1 MSVVPAIRGI
11 LLGCAYLLAAC
22 VSVGAQ
28 PVQRH
33 ILALYDSA
41 SEPTPTDTL
50 IHMNAE
56 MPLNHL
62 GYILDYHDLAKGP
75 PDDEELAGKI
85 AVLTMFAADLS
96 YPSSYF
102 RWLERRG
109 ARLPKMLILGDFGG
123 PLDEE
128 SRQRL
133 QPVFSRMG
141 LRLTGEYVTNTQ
153 ELSVEAIDPALIGF
167 EAKPD
172 PAPPEH
178 VIVEP
183 YGNRARIG
191 LEYRGERLG
200 RRLDS
205 VVVATGEGGGYA
217 ASGFF
222 IYFDPELNIKRWII
236 DPFEFFRRALAR
248 PRFPI
253 PDTTTVSGRRF
264 YFSEVDGDGWNS
276 TTRIERY
283 RGEDVSTAEVMI
295 RELIEPYPD
304 LPVSVAVLLGDL
316 DPQNGGRPDTRAT
329 MKRAFALPQV
339 EVASHTLSHPF
350 DWGFFEH
357 YDRKAELALVDMV
370 AGEKPKPLV
379 DRLAAAVGI
388 GKADPGRFI
397 ASDHRLP
404 RAYLKQP
411 FDLDREI
418 GETLRRTQSL
428 APPGKPIAIY
438 QWSGDAHPFEA
449 AVRATREASVRNING
464 GDTRFDEQNPSVSY
478 IAPLS
483 RTVGAERQIYAI
495 NTNENNYTELWTDR
509 FHGFRQLRETFR
521 RTENPIRLRGMSV
534 YYHTYSAERAASL
547 DAVRSHLD
555 WIRTQPVTPI
565 RTSTYAA
572 IADGFFSTKIDASGP
587 RRWTVADRDG
597 LNTVRFDD
605 AETLAVDVAASAGVL
620 GSSRHD
626 GSLYVT
632 LDADVA
638 VATVSLRDRTGT
650 ETPRDLGRAEL
661 DGSRWLVR
669 GLRRSACGLSFE
681 TSGFG
686 NGDFV
691 WTNVP
696 SGNFDVTASRASAV
710 LSSRQVTSAD
720 RRLAFS
726 LPIDA
731 RTKPVAVSITC
742 PRDEGSGS

>member
-1 MSVVPAIRGI
+1 MSVVPVIRGI
-11 LLGCAYLLAAC
+11 LLGCAYLLAA
-22 VSVGAQ
+22 SVGAGAQ

-62 GYILDYHDLAKGP
+62 GYILDYHDLATGLP
-75 PDDEELAGKI
+75 TDEELAGKI

-96 YPSSYF
+96 SPSSYF

-109 ARLPKMLILGDFGG
+109 GRLPKMLILGDFGG

-133 QPVFSRMG
+133 QPVFRRMG
-141 LRLTGEYVTNTQ
+141 LRLTGDYVTNTRH
-153 ELSVEAIDPALIGF
+153 LTIEAMDSALIGF
-167 EAKPD
+167 EARPD
-172 PAPPEH
+172 PVPPEH
-178 VIVEP
+178 AIIEP
-183 YGNRARIG
+183 MGDGARIG
-191 LEYRGERLG
+191 LEYRGERFG
-200 RRLDS
+200 QPFDS

-222 IYFDPELNIKRWII
+222 IYFDPKLNLKRWII
-236 DPFEFFRRALAR
+236 DPFEFFRRALAQ
-248 PRFPI
+248 PRTPI
-253 PDTTTVSGRRF
+253 PDTTTVSGRRL

-276 TTRIERY
+276 VTRIERY
-283 RGEDVSTAEVMI
+283 RGRDVSTAEVMI

-304 LPVSVAVLLGDL
+304 LPVSVAVLLGDI
-316 DPQNGGRPDTRAT
+316 DPENGGRPDTLEL

-350 DWGFFEH
+350 EWGFFEH

-370 AGEKPKPLV
+370 AGEKPTTLV
-379 DRLAAAVGI
+379 DRLAAAIGI
-388 GKADPGRFI
+388 GKGDPGRFV

-449 AVRATREASVRNING
+449 AIRATRKAGVRNING
-464 GDTRFDEQNPSVSY
+464 GDTRFDEQNPSVAY

-483 RTVGAERQIYAI
+483 RSVGAERQIYAV
-495 NTNENNYTELWTDR
+495 NTNENNYTDLWSDR

-521 RTENPIRLRGMSV
+521 RTENPIRLRGMDV
-534 YYHTYSAERAASL
+534 YYHTYSAERASSL

-555 WIRTQPVTPI
+555 WVRRQPVTPI

-572 IADGFFSTKIDASGP
+572 IADGFFSAKMDALGS
-587 RRWTVADRDG
+587 RRWSVGDRDG

-605 AETLAVDVAASAGVL
+605 AETLSVDVAASAGVL

-626 GSLYVT
+626 GSLYVA

-638 VATVSLRDRTGT
+638 VATVALRDRAGS
-650 ETPRDLGRAEL
+650 ETPQDLSQAEL
-661 DGSRWLVR
+661 GESRWLVR
-669 GLRRSACGLSFE
+669 GLHRSACGLSFE

-691 WTNVP
+691 WTGVP
-696 SGNFDVTASRASAV
+696 SGQFEVTASRASAV
-710 LSSRQVTSAD
+710 LSSRQVASKD
-720 RRLAFS
+720 GRLAFG

-731 RTKPVAVSITC
+731 RTQPVAITIAC
-742 PRDEGSGS
+742 PHDEGSGS